1 MSKKTM
7 NEQKLCG
14 IITKEQQIRAMK
26 PRSTDY
32 KMPKGGYFMTE
43 KDRPRKKNW
52 KNWTYQ

>member
-52 KNWTYQ
+52 KNWTY